1 MNGSPQK
8 NQGQNTF
15 SLAFVAVFVAWTVCE
30 CWLLFHKT
38 SGEGHR
44 VIFLLVALVTTL
56 VSQSR
61 SLPLQNVLL
70 AAAIIGLIGGIVEL
84 IGAASGIPFGS
95 RIYLDESGPQI
106 FGILPGSLPVFWIV
120 FLLNSRGVARLM
132 LRPWRKSKTYGFR
145 VIGLTCLLVVALN
158 LGFEPFASRANHFWI
173 WQARKNILSWHDAPW
188 VNFFSVGLT
197 ALLILAFATP
207 SLINKNPASSKR
219 PPDYQPM
226 ILWLTMNLY
235 FALANGVAGLSL
247 AMIVGLALS
256 LIAAIF
262 AVRGARW

>member
-1 MNGSPQK
+1 M
-8 NQGQNTF
+8 
-15 SLAFVAVFVAWTVCE
+15 AI
-30 CWLLFHKT
+30 LLLIT
-38 SGEGHR
+38 
-44 VIFLLVALVTTL
+44 LVATL

-61 SLPLQNVLL
+61 SLPAQNVLL
-70 AAAIIGLIGGIVEL
+70 AAAIIAFVGGVVEL

-95 RIYLDESGPQI
+95 RIFLDESGPQI
-106 FGILPGSLPVFWIV
+106 FAILPWSLPILWII

-145 VIGLTCLLVVALN
+145 VIGLTCLLVVALD
-158 LGFEPFASRANHFWI
+158 LGFEAFASRANHFWV
-173 WQARKNILSWHDAPW
+173 WQSRKNILAWYGAPW

-197 ALLILAFATP
+197 TLLILAFATP

-219 PPDYQPM
+219 PPDYRPL
-226 ILWLTMNLY
+226 ILWLAMNLY
-235 FALANGVAGLSL
+235 FAAANGFAGLHL

-256 LIAAIF
+256 LIAGSF